1 MAKTAFRPRQRLRP
15 RPHFGEYGVSSIS
28 KALNEAV
35 VKRLAGE
42 GTYARGLDYYR
53 TGRVESIEESGGELR
68 AVVVGNR
75 DYTVVL
81 SSDEGV
87 LDYSCNCPQGNE
99 GVFCKHCVAAALAWL
114 RRPSDAGSK
123 RGRAAKKITLADA
136 ANLLR
141 EEDKETLV
149 SMILEWARQNGRLE
163 ERLLIYAARRTS
175 PEAVTAA
182 ILRAFREAVHIHG
195 YLRYHEAAGW
205 ARDVHEA
212 IGPIEKLLEDG
223 HATYV
228 IELCEAALEELTY
241 AAGSLD
247 DSDGHLGGLRE
258 RLEELHLRACTI
270 ARPEPRALARRLFEW
285 ERMLELDIFYGAAER
300 YAKVLGKEG
309 LEEYRKL
316 AEEEWKKVPVLRP
329 GSRNDTWVHHHRI
342 TSIMESL
349 ARASGD
355 VEQLVAVL
363 SRDLSHPYNFLRIAE
378 AYRAEGKLN
387 QALAWAE
394 KGLEAFQDDPDPRL
408 VEFVAEEYH
417 RRGRHDEAMDL
428 IWTEFCRFQSLTG
441 YRELRAHAKKAG
453 NWPHWRERALAEIR
467 QKIARNKSAPRRE
480 PLYSWESHGGG
491 HSLLVEIFLD
501 ENNLDAAWR
510 EAQQGGCS
518 NDLWLKLA
526 AAREKEHPEDA
537 VPIYWEQARKI
548 VAARTNGVYEDAV
561 ELLEKTA
568 ALMHRMNRSEE
579 FTRNL
584 EALRNE
590 YRRKRNFLKLLD
602 QKQRS
607 LYLS

>member
-1 MAKTAFRPRQRLRP
+1 M
-15 RPHFGEYGVSSIS
+15 SSVS

-42 GTYARGLDYYR
+42 GAYARGLDYYR
-53 TGRVESIEESGGELR
+53 NGRVDSIEESGEELR
-68 AVVVGNR
+68 AVVIGNR

-87 LDYSCNCPQGNE
+87 LDYSCDCPQGSE

-114 RRPSDAGSK
+114 RRPADARSK

-141 EEDKETLV
+141 EEDKDTLV
-149 SMILEWARQNGRLE
+149 SMILEWAQQDRRLE
-163 ERLLIYAARRTS
+163 ERLLLYAARRTS
-175 PEAVTAA
+175 PDAAAAA
-182 ILRAFREAVHIHG
+182 ILRAFHQAVRIRG
-195 YLRYHEAAGW
+195 YLRYHEASSW

-212 IGPIEKLLEDG
+212 IHPIEKLLEDG
-223 HATYV
+223 HASYV
-228 IELCEAALEELTY
+228 IELCEAALEELTN
-241 AAGSLD
+241 AVGSLD
-247 DSDGHLGGLRE
+247 DSDVHLGGLWD

-285 ERMLELDIFYGAAER
+285 EMMGELDVFYGAAER

-329 GSRNDTWVHHHRI
+329 GSPSDTWVHHHRI

-349 ARASGD
+349 AKASGD

-363 SRDLSHPYNFLRIAE
+363 SRDLSHPYNFLRVAE
-378 AYRAEGKLN
+378 AYRDAGKHD

-394 KGLEAFQDDPDPRL
+394 KGLKAFQAHPDPRL
-408 VEFVAEEYH
+408 IEFAAEEYH
-417 RRGRHDEAMDL
+417 RRGRHEEAMNL
-428 IWTEFCRFQSLTG
+428 IWAQFCRFQSLVS
-441 YRELRAHAKKAG
+441 YRDLRAHAKKAG
-453 NWPHWRERALAEIR
+453 NWPQWRERALAEIR
-467 QKIARNKSAPRRE
+467 QKITQNKSAPRRE
-480 PLYSWESHGGG
+480 SLYAWGSYGGG

-501 ENNLDAAWR
+501 ERNPDAAWR

-518 NDLWLKLA
+518 DDLWLKLA

-537 VPIYWEQARKI
+537 APIYWKQAKKI

-561 ELLEKTA
+561 ALLERTA

-590 YRRKRNFLKLLD
+590 YRRKRNFLKLLE